1 MADQGRR
8 LDMLVRQGLMP
19 AQNLPILKRAIAR
32 VQMGSQLLPNER
44 EIIKRFMDELMFIVF
59 GDDTVFNRAKQNT
72 QRNRYQTEEHI
83 VSQLDEKMVDGVEVV
98 DGDEERMKDEVKA
111 KKLGKMAKKDK
122 MKMFAKSLRKEKEK
136 EEQQET
142 LDITNLN
149 KLYQDKFNEALEEFG
164 VSTIR
169 DLPESKK
176 KEFFACIDE
185 KMAKKDHD
193 GDGKIETKKQEYFGS
208 RDKAIKKAMAKEEV
222 EQADEAVRV
231 KDTFGTHPTE
241 KDKPG
246 SKPHPHTSALRRSAA
261 DIVRGYRNDPKNK
274 KDGKVDYKNLQKKTG
289 FKLKKEEVDLD
300 EEGKMAKDKES
311 HDTGGFRI
319 SDKEAKAAKN
329 RVKLRGFP
337 DGNGGR
343 VKGNIGS
350 SVARSH
356 LMKNSVEYD
365 FNEEELLEYIT
376 AKQIRMARGIANDP
390 RHKGGDYTGAA
401 KKMEKIKKGL
411 SNHPAAQKALRQAN
425 ESLEDIDASDL
436 IENPLVAAAAR
447 ALGAGAARKAG
458 MGTTGQFAAGQVA
471 KAGAKK
477 VMSSSNSQQNEEMTP
492 EQKAKRLEMI
502 RQIAIKVRKR
512 KEAQAE
518 RDAERA
524 AKRDMSRPGAQKGM
538 APVKKEEIDLL
549 KDIIK
554 GELSETAIGVN
565 RYEAFSILNQI
576 LKQNR

>member
-44 EIIKRFMDELMFIVF
+44 EIIKKFMDELMFIVF

-111 KKLGKMAKKDK
+111 KKLGKVAKKDK
-122 MKMFAKSLRKEKEK
+122 MKMFAKSLRKQKEK
-136 EEQQET
+136 EEQQES
-142 LDITNLN
+142 LDITDLN

-208 RDKAIKKAMAKEEV
+208 RDKAIKKAMA
-222 EQADEAVRV
+222 Q
-231 KDTFGTHPTE
+231 
-241 KDKPG
+241 
-246 SKPHPHTSALRRSAA
+246 
-261 DIVRGYRNDPKNK
+261 
-274 KDGKVDYKNLQKKTG
+274 
-289 FKLKKEEVDLD
+289 KEEVDLD

-319 SDKEAKAAKN
+319 SNKDANAARDRLKNKNKEK
-329 RVKLRGFP
+329 FP
-337 DGNGGR
+337 GVQGEETD
-343 VKGNIGS
+343 
-350 SVARSH
+350 
-356 LMKNSVEYD
+356 YD
-365 FNEEELLEYIT
+365 FDEDALLEYIT
-376 AKQIRMARGIANDP
+376 SKQIKMARGIANDP

-447 ALGAGAARKAG
+447 ALGAGAAKKLG
-458 MGTTGQFAAGQVA
+458 MGTAGQFAAGQVA

-477 VMSSSNSQQNEEMTP
+477 VMSSSDSQQNEEMTP

-518 RDAERA
+518 REAERM

>member
-8 LDMLVRQGLMP
+8 LEMLVRQGLMP

-44 EIIKRFMDELMFIVF
+44 EIIKKFMDELMFIVF

-72 QRNRYQTEEHI
+72 QKNRYQTEEHI

-98 DGDEERMKDEVKA
+98 DGDEERMKDEKKA
-111 KKLGKMAKKDK
+111 KKLGKVAKSEK

-136 EEQQET
+136 EEQRES
-142 LDITNLN
+142 LDITDLN
-149 KLYQDKFNEALEEFG
+149 KVYQSKFDEALEEYG

-169 DLPESKK
+169 DLPEDKK
-176 KEFFACIDE
+176 KEFFALIDE

-208 RDKAIKKAMAKEEV
+208 RDKAIKKAMAQRNEE
-222 EQADEAVRV
+222 
-231 KDTFGTHPTE
+231 TE
-241 KDKPG
+241 
-246 SKPHPHTSALRRSAA
+246 
-261 DIVRGYRNDPKNK
+261 
-274 KDGKVDYKNLQKKTG
+274 
-289 FKLKKEEVDLD
+289 LD
-300 EEGKMAKDKES
+300 
-311 HDTGGFRI
+311 
-319 SDKEAKAAKN
+319 
-329 RVKLRGFP
+329 
-337 DGNGGR
+337 
-343 VKGNIGS
+343 
-350 SVARSH
+350 
-356 LMKNSVEYD
+356 VEYD

-376 AKQIRMARGIANDP
+376 AKQIKMARGIANDP

-447 ALGAGAARKAG
+447 TLGAKGAAKFGANKF
-458 MGTTGQFAAGQVA
+458 TQKAAGQAASSVA
-471 KAGAKK
+471 KKA
-477 VMSSSNSQQNEEMTP
+477 MSSSDQQNEEMTP
-492 EQKAKRLEMI
+492 EQKAERLALI
-502 RQIAIKVRKR
+502 KKIAIKVRKR
-512 KEAQAE
+512 KEAESERAAE
-518 RDAERA
+518 MA
-524 AKRDMSRPGAQKGM
+524 AKRDMRKPGAQKGM
-538 APVKKEEIDLL
+538 APLKKEEVEML
-549 KDIIK
+549 KDIIR

-576 LKQNR
+576 LQQNR